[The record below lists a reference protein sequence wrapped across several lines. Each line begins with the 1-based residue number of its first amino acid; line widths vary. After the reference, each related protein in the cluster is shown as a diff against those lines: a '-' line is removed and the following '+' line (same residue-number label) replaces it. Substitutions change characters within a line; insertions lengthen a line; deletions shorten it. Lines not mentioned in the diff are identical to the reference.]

1 MNGVLS
7 DLKTI
12 QVSRLFHTK
21 SGSDTPLKISAI
33 ASSQNLDELINDSNS
48 SPEPSLISK
57 TIGSNDI
64 VYYIYTSGTTGKAA
78 CVRSIMN

>member
-12 QVSRLFHTK
+12 EVSRLFHTK
-21 SGSDTPLKISAI
+21 SGSDTPLKDSAI
-33 ASSQNLDELINDSNS
+33 ASSQNLDELIANSDS
-48 SPEPSLISK
+48 SPEPSLITK

-64 VYYIYTSGTTGKAA
+64 VYYIYTSGTTGKSAYI
-78 CVRSIMN
+78 RSTVN